1 MIALAAGV
9 MGWQKPGML
18 RFAEEIT
25 LLALND
31 ETGVLHRLVSRRAY
45 DYAIAG
51 ALMMELAFIN
61 QLDTDAEKVILV
73 DAKPAGD
80 PLLDESLAVLKGL
93 GHEPTIVDAIEA
105 LAKRAPAFEPRIFA
119 GLVHKGILQ
128 EREKQFLWIKG
139 ERTYPMI
146 DGKEETEVRTRIRMT
161 ILAEDA
167 IPGPRDVAI
176 IALMEATKL
185 YRVVFVR
192 DELSHCRKKIHR
204 FAQMDFIGQGIAKA
218 LEHTAAIEEETA

>member
-1 MIALAAGV
+1 
-9 MGWQKPGML
+9 ML

-31 ETGVLHRLVSRRAY
+31 ETGVMHRTVSQRAY
-45 DYAIAG
+45 EYAIAG
-51 ALMMELAFIN
+51 ALTMELAFLN
-61 QLDTDAEKVILV
+61 QVDTDAENVTLV
-73 DAKPAGD
+73 DAKPTGD
-80 PLLDESLAVLKGL
+80 PLLDEALSILKGL
-93 GHEPTIVDAIEA
+93 GKEPSIVTAIEA
-105 LAKRAPAFEPRIFA
+105 LAAKAGDFEPRIFA
-119 GLVHKGILQ
+119 GLVHKGIL
-128 EREKQFLWIKG
+128 EAREKRFLWIKG

-146 DGKEETEVRTRIRMT
+146 NGKEETEVRTRIRMT
-161 ILAEDA
+161 ILAEGA

-192 DELSHCRKKIHR
+192 DELSHCRKKIHQ

-218 LEHTAAIEEETA
+218 IEQAAAIEDES

>member
-1 MIALAAGV
+1 
-9 MGWQKPGML
+9 ML

-31 ETGVLHRLVSRRAY
+31 ETGVMHRTVSRRAY

-51 ALMMELAFIN
+51 ALIMELAFIN
-61 QLDTDAEKVILV
+61 QVDTDAEKIILV
-73 DAKPAGD
+73 DDKPTGD
-80 PLLDESLAVLKGL
+80 PLLDESLITLRQM
-93 GHEPTIVDAIEA
+93 GHEPAIADAIEA
-105 LAKRAPAFEPRIFA
+105 LAKRSAEFEPRIFA
-119 GLVHKGILQ
+119 ALIHKGILA
-128 EREKQFLWIKG
+128 EREKRFLWMRG
-139 ERTYPMI
+139 ERTYPTI

-161 ILAEDA
+161 ILAEGA

-185 YRVVFVR
+185 YRVVFIR
-192 DELSHCRKKIHR
+192 DELSQCRKKIHQ

-218 LEHTAAIEEETA
+218 LEHAAAIKEETA